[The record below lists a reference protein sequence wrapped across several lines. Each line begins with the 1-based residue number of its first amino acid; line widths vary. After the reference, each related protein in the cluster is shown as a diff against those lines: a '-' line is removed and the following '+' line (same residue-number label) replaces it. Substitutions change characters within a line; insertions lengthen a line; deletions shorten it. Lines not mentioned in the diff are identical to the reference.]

1 MNFYLKTINL
11 QGLVINNL
19 LLSKAN
25 SQNCEL
31 SALNP
36 LHGCSLA
43 DRLFHDIL
51 LAWFTCRLLAFELHL
66 QFLLAPMVAQF
77 SSACLYS
84 DLSCFSA
91 VSMRAL
97 FTSPV
102 SFVYNTNEVTS
113 TQLPTHPTAF
123 FANVPLLLF

>member
-43 DRLFHDIL
+43 DRLFHDL
-51 LAWFTCRLLAFELHL
+51 LARFTCFLLAFEVHLH
-66 QFLLAPMVAQF
+66 FLLDFKFAAMVAQF
-77 SSACLYS
+77 FPSLLVLFA
-84 DLSCFSA
+84 DLSCFSGSSGK
-91 VSMRAL
+91 VRIL
-97 FTSPV
+97 RI
-102 SFVYNTNEVTS
+102 FVRTCRPGTVYTGNQTI
-113 TQLPTHPTAF
+113 
-123 FANVPLLLF
+123 